1 MNSTSE
7 IPNINH
13 LKAYP
18 PEFRQIIREK
28 SANFVGGELVFAAI
42 NNFLERKKKGYF
54 TIVGPPGSGKSAILA
69 KYVSENPQVIYY
81 SAELEGKNNPEE
93 FTAIVGSE
101 LMRRLWTENA
111 IEESFVMPLLLQKVS
126 DLLSPDERLT
136 IAIDGLDRI
145 DPQNQP
151 LGTNLLYLPRY
162 LPDKVYFI
170 LTRRPFL
177 REKSGLLIEAPSQVF
192 DLAR

>member
-7 IPNINH
+7 IPNLNH

-101 LMRRLWTENA
+101 LMRRLGTENA
-111 IEESFVMPLLLQKVS
+111 IEESFVMPLLLQKIS
-126 DLLSPDERLT
+126 DLLSPNERLI

-145 DPQNQP
+145 DAQNQP
-151 LGTNLLYLPRY
+151 PGTNLLYLPRY